1 MAGYCR
7 ARFGERAETMK
18 VRGTRIIL
26 IDDQSGEHTLPI
38 AESFVSLLG
47 WLTVY

>member
-1 MAGYCR
+1 MAGYCI

-26 IDDQSGEHTLPI
+26 IDDQSGEHTLPV